1 MCSPPSGSR
10 IPTRRSDTVVQNE
23 TKHSVF
29 SRLGWWQD
37 LRYLLRGIPQTREH
51 LFSTLNVARRADLV
65 DDDTLQ
71 MMRRV
76 IEVSDL
82 QVEQVMVSRGQ
93 MVTVD
98 VNQTLEEVL
107 PAITE
112 AAHSR
117 FPVTDG
123 DKDGVVGI
131 LLAKDL
137 LHRQQQS
144 GSNGLPWATVLRPA
158 VFIPE
163 SKRLN
168 VLLQEFRDSRN
179 HMAIVVNEYG
189 SVVGLV
195 TIEDVLEQIVGNI
208 EDEHDLDGATGMVL
222 RRGSGF
228 CVIKAMLP
236 VESFNQLYGLNL
248 DPLEYDTM
256 GGLVTGSLGHV
267 PRRGETIKFDQ
278 FTAEVLSAD
287 SRRPR
292 LLRITLLSADETPA
306 Q

>member
-1 MCSPPSGSR
+1 MPIEIKPSAEAARGN
-10 IPTRRSDTVVQNE
+10 VLQ
-23 TKHSVF
+23 
-29 SRLGWWQD
+29 RLGH
-37 LRYLLRGIPQTREH
+37 LLRGIPFTRSQ
-51 LFSTLNVARRADLV
+51 LFTTLREARQRNLL

-76 IEVSDL
+76 VEVSDL

-98 VNQTLEEVL
+98 SRQTLADVL
-107 PAITE
+107 PVITE
-112 AAHSR
+112 SAHSR

-123 DKDGVVGI
+123 DKDGVIGI

-137 LHRQQQS
+137 LHQLQ
-144 GSNGLPWATVLRPA
+144 SNGGDALPWATLLRPA

-179 HMAIVVNEYG
+179 HMAIVVDEYG
-189 SVVGLV
+189 GVVGLI

-208 EDEHDLDGATGMVL
+208 EDEHDVDGAVGMVL
-222 RRGSGF
+222 RRGSDF

-236 VESFNQLYGLNL
+236 IDSFNHLFGLNL

-256 GGLVTGSLGHV
+256 GGLVTGALGHV
-267 PRRGETIKFDQ
+267 PSRGEIIKMEGI
-278 FTAEVLSAD
+278 TAEVLSAD

-292 LLRITLLSADETPA
+292 LLRITDLPSGD
-306 Q
+306 

>member
-1 MCSPPSGSR
+1 MQDEKKR
-10 IPTRRSDTVVQNE
+10 IAWLRP
-23 TKHSVF
+23 
-29 SRLGWWQD
+29 GWWQD
-37 LRYLLRGIPQTREH
+37 LYYLLRGIPQTREH
-51 LFSTLNVARRADLV
+51 LFSTLDVARGADLV

-82 QVEQVMVSRGQ
+82 QVEQVMISRGQ

-107 PAITE
+107 PVITE
-112 AAHSR
+112 SAHSR

-137 LHRQQQS
+137 LHRQQQ
-144 GSNGLPWATVLRPA
+144 GEGNGLPWATLLRPA

-189 SVVGLV
+189 SVVGLI

-222 RRGSGF
+222 RRGSDF

-236 VESFNQLYGLNL
+236 VESFNQLYGVDL

-256 GGLVTGSLGHV
+256 GGLVTGALGHV
-267 PRRGETIKFDQ
+267 PRRGETIAFDQ

-292 LLRITLLSADETPA
+292 LLRITLGSADETPA